1 MASGGFALSLT
12 PRHVDRRV
20 DYAGAV
26 RTLDADEAAALL
38 GVKPATLYT
47 YVSRGLLRS
56 LPGRDRRSRRYLAE
70 EVEALRR
77 RAEAG
82 RGHGAVAAGA
92 MGWGQP
98 VVETAI
104 SGLGEGGL
112 HYRGLPLDE
121 AVELGFAATCRLL
134 WGGDGEAR
142 DPCGPLPGPAWSGP
156 AEAGPPALRLGAWL
170 AQVALALGELDEAEE
185 RGWSGQLVRAAAAA
199 LAPSE
204 EAAGRALRQDT
215 VAAALLVGW
224 GRDPCGEPVL
234 LEAVDRALVV
244 CAEHELNAS
253 AFAVRVA
260 ASTGAGLAS
269 CLCAGLAALG
279 GPRHGG
285 QAALVEELLD
295 ALGAAP
301 GLPARLFAWAEAH
314 GPPPG
319 LGHRLYPEGDPRA
332 GLLRQLARRFPGP
345 ALEAGETL
353 WQSLPLQGFEAPNL
367 DLGLVLLR
375 RAAGL
380 PRGAAAAIFAVGRM
394 SGWMAHAWE
403 ERARGELIRPRARWV
418 PGR

>member
-1 MASGGFALSLT
+1 M
-12 PRHVDRRV
+12 
-20 DYAGAV
+20 
-26 RTLDADEAAALL
+26 RTLSAAQAAALL

-98 VVETAI
+98 VVETAL
-104 SGLGEGGL
+104 SGVGEGGP
-112 HYRGLPLDE
+112 HYRGVPLDE
-121 AVELGFAATCRLL
+121 VVDQGFAAACGLL
-134 WGGDGEAR
+134 WGAPVAR
-142 DPCGPLPGPAWSGP
+142 DAPAPPGPRWGGP
-156 AEAGPPALRLGAWL
+156 PGAGSPALRLGAWL
-170 AQVALALGELDEAEE
+170 GGVALAVGAQDEESE
-185 RGWSGQLVRAAAAA
+185 RRAAWSLVRGAAAA
-199 LAPSE
+199 LARDE
-204 EAAGRALRQDT
+204 GGAALAQAQES
-215 VAAALLVGW
+215 VAAALLAAW
-224 GRDPCGEPVL
+224 GREPAEVPRL
-234 LEAVDRALVV
+234 VEVVDRALVV

-260 ASTGAGLAS
+260 ASTGAGLLP

-285 QAALVEELLD
+285 QAALVEALFD
-295 ALGAAP
+295 DLGAAA
-301 GLPARLFAWAEAH
+301 GLPGRLFAWAEAH

-332 GLLRQLARRFPGP
+332 ALLRRLAQRFPGP
-345 ALEAGETL
+345 ALEAGEAL
-353 WQSLPLQGFEAPNL
+353 WQSLSRQGFEAPNL

-380 PRGAAAAIFAVGRM
+380 PREAAAGIFAVGRM

-418 PGR
+418 RQG